1 MNAISTSCLDDEI
14 VRDLG
19 GTYFL
24 GEDAFYI
31 NGKVS
36 YFPFPIASTV
46 FQSDA
51 IAPASSTAG
60 RGSRGVKEKEESEGK
75 GRKEKDGKGRERKG
89 WEGKGKKE
97 RKG

>member
-14 VRDLG
+14 VQDLG

-31 NGKVS
+31 DSKVS

-51 IAPASSTAG
+51 IAPASSTAW
-60 RGSRGVKEKEESEGK
+60 RGGRGVKEKEESEGK
-75 GRKEKDGKGRERKG
+75 ERRGCEGKGRERK
-89 WEGKGKKE
+89 KGVKE
-97 RKG
+97 RA

>member
-24 GEDAFYI
+24 GDALYI
-31 NGKVS
+31 DGKVS

-51 IAPASSTAG
+51 IAPASSTVGGWG
-60 RGSRGVKEKEESEGK
+60 RGGRG
-75 GRKEKDGKGRERKG
+75 
-89 WEGKGKKE
+89 
-97 RKG
+97 

>member
-14 VRDLG
+14 VQDLG

-60 RGSRGVKEKEESEGK
+60 GWGRGVKEKEESEGK
-75 GRKEKDGKGRERKG
+75 GRDGKGG
-89 WEGKGKKE
+89 EGKGK
-97 RKG
+97 

>member
-24 GEDAFYI
+24 GDAFYI
-31 NGKVS
+31 DGKVS

-46 FQSDA
+46 FQSDT
-51 IAPASSTAG
+51 IAPASSTTWG
-60 RGSRGVKEKEESEGK
+60 LGGGV
-75 GRKEKDGKGRERKG
+75 RKIIQNCVIKLDAFII
-89 WEGKGKKE
+89 
-97 RKG
+97 